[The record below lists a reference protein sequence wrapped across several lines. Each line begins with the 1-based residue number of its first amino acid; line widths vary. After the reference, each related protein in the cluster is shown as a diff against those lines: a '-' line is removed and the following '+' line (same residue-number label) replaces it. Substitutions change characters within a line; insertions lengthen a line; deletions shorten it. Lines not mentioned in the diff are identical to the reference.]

1 MENKNARYVALE
13 VLDNVLNNGAY
24 SNAEINKAIKSTHLN
39 HKDIGL
45 MTNIIYGVLQN
56 KLTIEFYLQP
66 YLKKKKLDPWV
77 KILLIMSIYQFEYL
91 DKVPERAVIFE
102 SVEVAKIKGN
112 RGISGFVNAILRN
125 YQRQGHQ
132 SLDIIQDKPDRLS
145 VEYSVPIWFVN
156 KLQEQLG
163 DSKCRRILDSL
174 NQPAHLSIR
183 VNTKKISRSELL
195 DSLLENGIDAQESK
209 VSPYGITTTDSRILQ
224 IPAFKKGYYTIQDE
238 SSMLVAP
245 ALQIEKSSKVLDA
258 CAAPG
263 GKTTH
268 IASFLDSKAGG
279 NVLSLDIYDHK
290 VKLIEENAK
299 RLNETDVVTA
309 MKLDATEVDTLDEK
323 FDRILV
329 DAPCSGLGLLRR
341 KPEMRY
347 TRQPEDILELQS
359 IQKNILNSVSNQ
371 LTVGGILVYSTCT
384 IVDEENSDV
393 VKDFLENH
401 KDFELIKV
409 ATDMDNNQDKMVK
422 LYPDDRQTDGFFIS
436 AFRRIE

>member
-45 MTNIIYGVLQN
+45 MTNIVYGVLQN

-125 YQRQGHQ
+125 YQRLGHQ

-183 VNTKKISRSELL
+183 VNTKKISRAELL

-245 ALQIEKSSKVLDA
+245 ALQIQKNSKVLDA

-268 IASFLDSKAGG
+268 IASFLDSKVGG
-279 NVLSLDIYDHK
+279 NVLSLDVYDHK

-299 RLNETDVVTA
+299 RLGETDVVAA
-309 MKLDATEVDTLDEK
+309 MKLDATEVDSLDEK

-401 KDFELIKV
+401 KDFELITV

>member
-1 MENKNARYVALE
+1 MENKNARYMALE

-45 MTNIIYGVLQN
+45 MTNIVYGVLQN

-125 YQRQGHQ
+125 YQRLGHQ

-183 VNTKKISRSELL
+183 VNTKKISRAELL

-245 ALQIEKSSKVLDA
+245 ALQIEKNSKVLDA

-268 IASFLDSKAGG
+268 IASFLDSKVGG
-279 NVLSLDIYDHK
+279 NVLSLDVYDHK

-299 RLNETDVVTA
+299 RLGETDVVTA
-309 MKLDATEVDTLDEK
+309 MKLDATEVDSLDEK

-371 LTVGGILVYSTCT
+371 LTVGGVLVYSTCT

-401 KDFELIKV
+401 KDFELITV